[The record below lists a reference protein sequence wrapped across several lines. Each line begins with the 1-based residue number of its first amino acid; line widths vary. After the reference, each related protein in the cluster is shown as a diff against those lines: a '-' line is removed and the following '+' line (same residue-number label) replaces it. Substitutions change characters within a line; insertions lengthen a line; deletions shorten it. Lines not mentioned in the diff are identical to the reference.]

1 MLSELFN
8 DINKARNAASIGEKR
23 KWGDRWYMK
32 TPRGWVLTNE
42 EVNKLTE
49 EAFRAREE
57 ELERR
62 INEDPEFRARYQK
75 EHGEGYTPFVHLKG
89 NISVKEVA
97 GIRLKNSGIDTKS
110 KNLMSLFSS
119 SEKRWVIP
127 MLEKNIPLTDKMREV
142 IKERGRC
149 ELYFRK
155 TKNSAPVRVI
165 VEMDASGRFRFMEAT
180 KREGKVDEWKPS
192 VGSVLDLGLSEPH
205 FYSIDLAMPFK
216 DEIEK
221 AKGAA
226 IGEEREWGG
235 KIYVKTV
242 KGWSPKG
249 KGVKSSKDDEVKTD
263 QPSNNEVQGGKKV
276 ILEGYASQA
285 TDKQLE
291 TAMNKPGQSDEVKN
305 IAKQELEN
313 RGKEVKEGEDG
324 ISSVLNKLL
333 QSDEFDDEFKKLLQ
347 SKLDERTAKKQE
359 KEKGSEEKKE
369 FESFKK
375 EVTERLDKLEQENL
389 GHKQIKKTG
398 IVVDGKKIFITMDGD
413 RYQAKRGGET
423 LKSEPNESLSSFK
436 DKVREK
442 WGGLLT
448 NNYNINE
455 TKSSN
460 KDELPRSPEVESAVE
475 RVKKII
481 KDSDFKKGDS
491 YKVAFKN
498 PKKALQATPL
508 KDVQLQINAALLD
521 RGLKPIM
528 EPFMFTEYGGEKY
541 KSYDQY
547 FMAPGEAGRIYREN
561 LRPAASSLSNDE
573 FEAMKRY
580 GKGMDSVIREL
591 NTYGEVRSSYVED
604 YNLNEDDVDDS
615 IKWNKALEEYLDKN
629 RLSENLILSRRMDF
643 STKENPF
650 AKLKPGDTFTDP
662 SFSSYSLQQMKNFG
676 DFQVTLLAKKGQPV
690 SPIRTEWISEMEY
703 LTQKRSTFRVIETGF
718 NSIAV
723 EIVD

>member
-1 MLSELFN
+1 
-8 DINKARNAASIGEKR
+8 
-23 KWGDRWYMK
+23 MK

-89 NISVKEVA
+89 NIPVKEVA
-97 GIRLKNSGIDTKS
+97 SIRLRNSGIDTKA
-110 KNLMSLFSS
+110 KNLMALFLPGTGQ
-119 SEKRWVIP
+119 WVIP
-127 MLEKNIPLTDKMREV
+127 MVGENIPLTDKMREV
-142 IKERGRC
+142 IGERGRC

-155 TKNSAPVRVI
+155 TKNAAPVRVM
-165 VEMDASGRFRFMEAT
+165 VEMDERGRFKFMEAT
-180 KREGKVDEWKPS
+180 KREGRVNEWKPS
-192 VGSVLDLGLSEPH
+192 VGSALDHGLSGPH
-205 FYSIDLAMPFK
+205 FYSIDLVIPFK

-242 KGWSPKG
+242 KGWRPKG
-249 KGVKSSKDDEVKTD
+249 KGAKASKDDDVKTN
-263 QPSNNEVQGGKKV
+263 QPSKNEVQGGDKKA

-291 TAMNKPGQSDEVKN
+291 TAMNKPGQSEEVRN

-313 RGKEVKEGEDG
+313 RGKEVKEGEDE
-324 ISSVLNKLL
+324 ISSALNKLL

-375 EVTERLDKLEQENL
+375 EVTERLDKLEQENS

-413 RYQAKRGGET
+413 RYQAKKGGET

-442 WGGLLT
+442 WDENQAEEKLVEEKKELERDQLP
-448 NNYNINE
+448 E
-455 TKSSN
+455 TPGV
-460 KDELPRSPEVESAVE
+460 DIPLE
-475 RVKKII
+475 RVKKAIREGGYENDWFY
-481 KDSDFKKGDS
+481 KMVMEDSDEALSFRNDKG
-491 YKVAFKN
+491 F
-498 PKKALQATPL
+498 
-508 KDVQLQINAALLD
+508 QLLSNAALLEK
-521 RGLKPIM
+521 GLRPVM
-528 EPFMFTEYGGEKY
+528 APFAFTEYNGVQY

-547 FMAPGEAGRIYREN
+547 FMDSKESINIYKKKF
-561 LRPAASSLSNDE
+561 RPSRSIYTKEEKDAMEDYGGAY
-573 FEAMKRY
+573 FE
-580 GKGMDSVIREL
+580 S
-591 NTYGEVRSSYVED
+591 VRSFNVDGTVRSYHEKEKDAIRRTSEVIESFID
-604 YNLNEDDVDDS
+604 R
-615 IKWNKALEEYLDKN
+615 N
-629 RLSENLILSRRMDF
+629 RLKENVVLSRRLNF
-643 STKENPF
+643 KEGEENPF
-650 AKLKPGDTFTDP
+650 LNLKPGDTFTDP
-662 SFSSYSLQQMKNFG
+662 SFGSYSLRQLSSFG
-676 DFQVTLLAKKGQPV
+676 HFQITLLAKKGQAV
-690 SPIRTEWISEMEY
+690 SAIKSNWPGEQEL
-703 LTQKRSTFRVIETGF
+703 LTQKGLKFRVLETGYK
-718 NSIAV
+718 SIAV

>member
-8 DINKARNAASIGEKR
+8 DTKKSKNAASIGEKR

-97 GIRLKNSGIDTKS
+97 GIRLRNSGIDTKA
-110 KNLMSLFSS
+110 KNLMALFLPGA
-119 SEKRWVIP
+119 EQWVIP

-142 IKERGRC
+142 IMERGRC

-155 TKNSAPVRVI
+155 TKNSAPVRVM

-192 VGSVLDLGLSEPH
+192 VGSALDHGLSEPH
-205 FYSIDLAMPFK
+205 FYSIDLVIPFN
-216 DEIEK
+216 DDIEK

-242 KGWSPKG
+242 KGWRPKG

-291 TAMNKPGQSDEVKN
+291 TAINKPGQSEEVKG

-324 ISSVLNKLL
+324 ISSALNKLL
-333 QSDEFDDEFKKLLQ
+333 QSDEFDDGFKRLLQ

-375 EVTERLDKLEQENL
+375 EVTERLDKLEQENS

-413 RYQAKRGGET
+413 QYQAKRGGET

-436 DKVREK
+436 DKVRKRWE
-442 WGGLLT
+442 GILT
-448 NNYNINE
+448 NDRGINE
-455 TKSSN
+455 AKQSN
-460 KDELPRSPEVESAVE
+460 KDGLPRSPKVESAVE

-491 YKVAFKN
+491 YKVVFKN
-498 PKKALQATPL
+498 PEKALQATPL
-508 KDVQLQINAALLD
+508 KDVQLQINVALLD

-547 FMAPGEAGRIYREN
+547 FMTPGESGRIYREN
-561 LRPAASSLSNDE
+561 LRPAETSLSNDE
-573 FEAMKRY
+573 FEAMRFY
-580 GKGMDSVIREL
+580 GRGFDSAIRQL
-591 NTYGEVRSSYVED
+591 NTYGEVKEARFGGEPSEEYVEQTKKI
-604 YNLNEDDVDDS
+604 NTS
-615 IKWNKALEEYLDKN
+615 LERYLDKN
-629 RLSENLILSRRMDF
+629 RLKENLILSRRLKFGD
-643 STKENPF
+643 KKNPF
-650 AKLKPGDTFTDP
+650 SELKPGDTFTDP
-662 SFSSYSLQQMKNFG
+662 SFGSYSLQQIGSFG
-676 DFQVTLLAKKGQPV
+676 KDFQITLLARRGQPINA
-690 SPIRTEWISEMEY
+690 IRTEYISEMEY
-703 LTQKRSTFRVIETGF
+703 LTQKGLTFRVLETGYK
-718 NSIAV
+718 SIV
-723 EIVD
+723 IEMVD

>member
-75 EHGEGYTPFVHLKG
+75 EHGEGYTSFVHLKG

-142 IKERGRC
+142 IVERGRC

-155 TKNSAPVRVI
+155 TKNSAPVRVM
-165 VEMDASGRFRFMEAT
+165 VEMDERGRFKFMEAA

-192 VGSVLDLGLSEPH
+192 VDSALDHGLSGPH
-205 FYSIDLAMPFK
+205 FYSIDLVIPFN
-216 DEIEK
+216 DDIEK

-242 KGWSPKG
+242 KGWRPKG
-249 KGVKSSKDDEVKTD
+249 KGAKSSKDDEVKTD

-291 TAMNKPGQSDEVKN
+291 TAMNKPGQLDEVKN

-313 RGKEVKEGEDG
+313 RGKEVKEGEDE
-324 ISSVLNKLL
+324 ISSALNKLL
-333 QSDEFDDEFKKLLQ
+333 QRDEFDDEFKKLLQ

-359 KEKGSEEKKE
+359 KEKGSEERKE

-413 RYQAKRGGET
+413 RYQAKKGGET
-423 LKSEPNESLSSFK
+423 LKSEANESLSSFK

-448 NNYNINE
+448 NNYDINE

-460 KDELPRSPEVESAVE
+460 KDELPRSPKVESAVD

-481 KDSDFKKGDS
+481 KDSDFEKGDA
-491 YKVAFKN
+491 YDVVFKN
-498 PKKALQATPL
+498 PEKALEVDPSKNT
-508 KDVQLQINAALLD
+508 QLQINAALLD
-521 RGLKPIM
+521 QGLKPIM

-547 FMAPGEAGRIYREN
+547 FMTPGESGRIYREN
-561 LRPAASSLSNDE
+561 LRPAETSLSNDE
-573 FEAMKRY
+573 FEAMRFY
-580 GKGMDSVIREL
+580 GRGFDSAIRQL
-591 NTYGEVRSSYVED
+591 NTYGEVKEARFGREPSEEYVEQTKEI
-604 YNLNEDDVDDS
+604 NTS
-615 IKWNKALEEYLDKN
+615 LERYLDKN
-629 RLSENLILSRRMDF
+629 RLKENLILSRRLKFGD
-643 STKENPF
+643 KKNPF
-650 AKLKPGDTFTDP
+650 SELKPGDTFTDP
-662 SFSSYSLQQMKNFG
+662 SFGSYSLQQIGSFG
-676 DFQVTLLAKKGQPV
+676 KDFQITLLARRGQPINA
-690 SPIRTEWISEMEY
+690 IRTEYISEMEY
-703 LTQKRSTFRVIETGF
+703 LTQKGLTFRVLETGYK
-718 NSIAV
+718 SIV
-723 EIVD
+723 IEMVD

>member
-8 DINKARNAASIGEKR
+8 DIKKSKNVASIGEKR

-97 GIRLKNSGIDTKS
+97 GIRLRNSGIDTKA
-110 KNLMSLFSS
+110 KNLMALFLP
-119 SEKRWVIP
+119 KAGQWVIP
-127 MLEKNIPLTDKMREV
+127 MLGVNIPLTDKMREV
-142 IKERGRC
+142 IRERGRC

-155 TKNSAPVRVI
+155 TKNAAPVRVM
-165 VEMDASGRFRFMEAT
+165 VEMDERGRFKFTEAT
-180 KREGKVDEWKPS
+180 KREGKVDEWKLS
-192 VGSVLDLGLSEPH
+192 VGSALDHGLSGPH
-205 FYSIDLAMPFK
+205 FYSIDLVMPFK
-216 DEIEK
+216 DDIEK

-235 KIYVKTV
+235 KVYVKTV
-242 KGWSPKG
+242 KGWRPKG
-249 KGVKSSKDDEVKTD
+249 KGAKSSEDDEVKTD
-263 QPSNNEVQGGKKV
+263 QSSKNEIQGGDKKA

-291 TAMNKPGQSDEVKN
+291 TAMNKPGQSEEVRN

-313 RGKEVKEGEDG
+313 RGKEVKEVEDE
-324 ISSVLNKLL
+324 ISSALNKLL
-333 QSDEFDDEFKKLLQ
+333 QSDEFDDEFKRLLQ

-359 KEKGSEEKKE
+359 KESESGEKKE

-375 EVTERLDKLEQENL
+375 EVTERLDKLEQENS

-398 IVVDGKKIFITMDGD
+398 IIVDGKKIFITMDGD
-413 RYQAKRGGET
+413 RYQAKKGGET

-442 WGGLLT
+442 WGEKQGEEKGELERDKLPET
-448 NNYNINE
+448 PEIDIPLERIKKAISEGDYKNNWFYKMVME
-455 TKSSN
+455 
-460 KDELPRSPEVESAVE
+460 
-475 RVKKII
+475 
-481 KDSDFKKGDS
+481 DSDE
-491 YKVAFKN
+491 
-498 PKKALQATPL
+498 ALSFRN
-508 KDVQLQINAALLD
+508 DREFQLLSNAALLEK
-521 RGLKPIM
+521 GLRPVM
-528 EPFMFTEYGGEKY
+528 APFAFTEYGGVQY

-547 FMAPGEAGRIYREN
+547 FMD
-561 LRPAASSLSNDE
+561 SNDSLNIYKKKFRPSRSIYTKAE
-573 FEAMKRY
+573 KDAMEDYSGAYFE
-580 GKGMDSVIREL
+580 S
-591 NTYGEVRSSYVED
+591 VRSFNIDGTVPSYHEKEKD
-604 YNLNEDDVDDS
+604 AIRHTSEL
-615 IKWNKALEEYLDKN
+615 IKSFIDRN
-629 RLSENLILSRRMDF
+629 RLKENVILSRRLNF
-643 STKENPF
+643 KEGEENPF
-650 AKLKPGDTFTDP
+650 LNLKPGDTFTDP
-662 SFSSYSLQQMKNFG
+662 SFGSYSLRQLSSFG
-676 DFQVTLLAKKGQPV
+676 HFQITLLAKKGQA
-690 SPIRTEWISEMEY
+690 ISAIKSNWLGEQE
-703 LTQKRSTFRVIETGF
+703 LLAQKGLKFKVLETGYK
-718 NSIAV
+718 SIAV